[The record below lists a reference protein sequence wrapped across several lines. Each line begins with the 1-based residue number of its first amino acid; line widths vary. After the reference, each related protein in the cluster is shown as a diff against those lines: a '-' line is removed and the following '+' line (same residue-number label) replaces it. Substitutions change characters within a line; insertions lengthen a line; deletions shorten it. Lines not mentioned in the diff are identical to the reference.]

1 MTERKF
7 GATVNGRSMKDL
19 LREHLHKG
27 RSITNVEAQ
36 AMWRC
41 RALPKRI
48 NELRA
53 EDMNITSD
61 RRTDSTGQTYVRYFW
76 ADYAA

>member
-1 MTERKF
+1 MKKPKF
-7 GATVNGRSMKDL
+7 ANTVNDKPMRDL
-19 LREHLHKG
+19 VREHLERG

-41 RALPKRI
+41 RSLTKRI
-48 NELRA
+48 SELRD
-53 EDMNITSD
+53 EGMNIVAE
-61 RRTDSTGQTYVRYFW
+61 RRRDSTGQTYVRYHW